1 LNTSYRPL
9 LKILLAVL
17 FVLVTAPNLHAGKRV
32 GVIMTGDIPYYGAIH
47 EAFRSELEKR
57 FAGDEKIE
65 IVLQRPFPDSIS
77 WSNAARKLIAFD
89 VDLIVTY
96 GAPATHAVIHEKSRI
111 PLVYTGFYEPGE
123 VALDSKYVTG
133 CGFKVPLS
141 SLLRYFKR
149 LKTVNTLGIIFSSLE
164 EDSVRQYETMARLAG
179 QQDIIVEKINIRSQ
193 ADLDKLRSIK
203 SDAVFIT
210 GSSLAHLWLQADLD
224 KLRSI
229 KSDAVFITGS
239 SLAHLWLDDI
249 VAILEKD
256 QVPVADIFPDYDE
269 VGVLMALYQPSHAQG
284 EIAAEMAWQILS
296 GTKPADLA
304 THTFRDT
311 ELVFN
316 LIEAK
321 RLGLNFP
328 IQLLI
333 EATRVIE

>member
-1 LNTSYRPL
+1 M
-9 LKILLAVL
+9 KILLAVL

-210 GSSLAHLWLQADLD
+210 GSSLAHLWL
-224 KLRSI
+224 
-229 KSDAVFITGS
+229 
-239 SLAHLWLDDI
+239 DDI

>member
-1 LNTSYRPL
+1 LNTLYRPL

-17 FVLVTAPNLHAGKRV
+17 FVLATAPNLHAEKRI

-47 EAFRSELEKR
+47 EIFISELEKR

-65 IVLQRPFPDSIS
+65 IVLQRPFPDPIS

-96 GAPATHAVIHEKSRI
+96 GAPVTHAVIHEKSRI
-111 PLVYTGFYEPGE
+111 PLVYAGFYEPEE
-123 VALDSKYVTG
+123 VVLDSKYVTG

-164 EDSVRQYETMARLAG
+164 EDSVRQYETMARFAE
-179 QQDIIVEKINIRSQ
+179 QQDIIVKKINILSQ
-193 ADLDKLRSIK
+193 ADLDRLRTLK

-210 GSSLAHLWLQADLD
+210 GSSLAHLWLE
-224 KLRSI
+224 
-229 KSDAVFITGS
+229 
-239 SLAHLWLDDI
+239 DI

-256 QVPVADIFPDYDE
+256 QVPVADIFPDINE
-269 VGVLMALYQPSHAQG
+269 AGVLMALYQPSHAQG
-284 EIAAEMAWQILS
+284 EIAAEMAWQVLS

-321 RLGLNFP
+321 RLGINFP

>member
-1 LNTSYRPL
+1 MNTSYRPL

-17 FVLVTAPNLHAGKRV
+17 FVLATAPNLHAEKRV

-47 EAFRSELEKR
+47 EVFRSELDKR

-210 GSSLAHLWLQADLD
+210 GSSLAHLWL
-224 KLRSI
+224 
-229 KSDAVFITGS
+229 
-239 SLAHLWLDDI
+239 DDI

-256 QVPVADIFPDYDE
+256 QVPVADIFPDNDE